1 MRYADLH
8 IHTYYSDST
17 FSPEEVVACAKEK
30 GLAAIAI
37 CDHDCIDG
45 IEPCEKLASRIG
57 LEVIPGV
64 ELAVEKE
71 DAEIHLLG
79 YFINRKDESFRKKM
93 KVLQDAR
100 IDRIHKMVEKLV
112 LEGIPVK
119 ADEIFKLAGK
129 GTVGR
134 LHVAQ
139 AVLKTG
145 KIKNFKEIFG
155 KYIGFLKPCYVSS
168 IRFTPKEAIETILKV
183 GGVPVLAHPMTMG
196 RDEYIPELIEYGL
209 RGIEVYHT
217 DHKASAQKHYEE
229 IALRYGLLMTG
240 GSDCHGMGK
249 GRVLIGTVRVPY
261 EIVEKL
267 KEESG
272 KISSDHSTRPTV

>member
-1 MRYADLH
+1 MKYADLH

-17 FSPEEVVACAKEK
+17 FSPEEVVACAGKK

-37 CDHDCIDG
+37 CDHDCVDG
-45 IEPCEKLASRIG
+45 IEPCEQLASG
-57 LEVIPGV
+57 KDLEIIPGI

-71 DAEIHLLG
+71 DAEIHILG
-79 YFINRKDESFRKKM
+79 YFIDWKDESFRKKI
-93 KVLQDAR
+93 KALQDAR
-100 IDRIHKMVEKLV
+100 IDRIHGMVEKLEK
-112 LEGIPVK
+112 EGIPVK

-145 KIKNFKEIFG
+145 KIKNFKEIFE

-168 IRFTPKEAIETILKV
+168 IRFTPKEAIEAILKV
-183 GGVPVLAHPMTMG
+183 GGVPVLAHPQTMG
-196 RDEYIPELIEYGL
+196 KDEYIPELIECGL

-217 DHKASAQKHYEE
+217 DHRQSAEQHYKEVAE
-229 IALRYGLLMTG
+229 RYGLLMTG

-261 EIVEKL
+261 ELVEKL

-272 KISSDHSTRPTV
+272 KISDEYR